1 MVFRTALGRLCIFCG
16 ETVDPREGFVC
27 PECARQIEEHRLLIR
42 PEENLH
48 NVALYRYR
56 GTVRR
61 GLHRFKYGGRAEFG
75 KVCGRMLADRFRA
88 RREQAD
94 VITCVPRAKDG
105 RPRLYNQSKL
115 LARTMAKDLKIP
127 FDPHLLSKRKGFPS
141 QTDCPTPRAR
151 EENAKRAYRSGRS
164 RRDLRGK
171 RVVLVDDLYTTGA
184 TAAACE
190 KLLRKRGA
198 AKVLVY
204 TATAA
209 VWEYKTL
216 KKRLSAEC
224 VRVQFGDVQ
233 PFCSRKFFLSGP
245 GKRFSLP
252 GEKSPQT
259 P

>member
-16 ETVDPREGFVC
+16 ETVDLREGFVC
-27 PECARQIEEHRLLIR
+27 SECARQIEERRLLIR
-42 PEENLH
+42 PEENLRS
-48 NVALYRYR
+48 VALYRYQ

-75 KVCGRMLADRFRA
+75 KVCGAMLADWFRA

-105 RPRLYNQSKL
+105 RPRLYNQSEL
-115 LARTMAKDLKIP
+115 LAKTMAKELKIP

-141 QTDCPTPRAR
+141 QTDCPTPKAR

-164 RRDLRGK
+164 TRDLRGK

-190 KLLRKRGA
+190 KILRKQGV

-224 VRVQFGDVQ
+224 VRVQFGDVRH
-233 PFCSRKFFLSGP
+233 FCNRRFSLAAP
-245 GKRFSLP
+245 GKRFSCP
-252 GEKSPQT
+252 VEKSP
-259 P
+259 